1 MIIFE
6 LICEHDH
13 RFEGWFKNGQEFD
26 KQLESGLLTCPT
38 CGTEAVRKLPT
49 ASRLNLKS
57 SQDKTDSTAISHNE
71 ADQAY
76 ATLVRQLHDYIM
88 TDFDDVGSDFAS
100 ETRRIHYENAE
111 PRNLRGTATLDE
123 ILELDEEGIKTFYIP
138 DFPDKD
144 KMN

>member
-1 MIIFE
+1 MIIFD

-38 CGTEAVRKLPT
+38 CGTEEVRKLPT

-57 SQDKTDSTAISHNE
+57 SQDTDSAAISHNE

-111 PRNLRGTATLDE
+111 SRNLRGTATLDE

-138 DFPDKD
+138 DIPDKD